1 MRRGSGGGARSLAS
15 GVSRRSLLKGLLGSS
30 LSPLVRIG
38 GVSSALV
45 ACSSK
50 DDPVVAPDP
59 GPNWASHAR
68 VIGLD
73 LSDTEADYDAVLN
86 DVVRSGATVLLAESL
101 LGDDIGIDLF
111 EEEVERIDYI
121 ARKARERNLKLLWCY
136 PSLEIA
142 TPPDLG
148 DEYVST
154 AIEHPDWVQR
164 GMDGLPSVFPAD
176 ASAPD
181 GWMSVWACHNS
192 GFRAQ
197 LFQRLKRLASTALD
211 GLFVGVPY
219 FSDEGTLGCFNPACV
234 DKFRGDTGL
243 NAAGLT
249 PNWTDPVFRT
259 WVAWRHEE
267 IARFCMEIA
276 ATIRSA
282 NAGAEVVFETAT
294 MDTGGATS
302 EGLDGSYRRFSLSK
316 PGPSSQGLVLPDRI
330 DRVWKLGSVSDD
342 FGMRPALHD
351 DWMCKLRAAK
361 FARGCDRPGHSWM
374 VSYGSQEPDAA
385 LVMAMLVA
393 TGCNPHE
400 TKTPADTG
408 SVGSNFRNRMFA
420 FLRDQSTLLFEAAPV
435 ARVGLLH
442 SSASRDF
449 VDHGITNTAIYMS
462 AANTTAAAEVYAADP
477 TFYRGRSLGDTAC
490 GAEYSGGF
498 KALSHLHVP
507 FAVVPLQSLTEADEG
522 YLSSFKL
529 LVVPNVTCLEDTH
542 ARMLQRFSQ
551 AGGQLLVLGAS
562 PGFEDQLGLAKSD
575 DARLDRMLGFD
586 AKAGAFASEKLVY
599 RPELLG
605 RQYLLAEKPDAL
617 AVFSDAVARAGA
629 GMVSLDPTLHK
640 HVHVEVTRH
649 ASGYVVHFL
658 NYEGAAPNLD
668 VQPGFG
674 NAKPGVYPF
683 VNEYVIARRDLDV
696 EITVPEPIQN
706 VTFLSPDPQFVAADA
721 RWLGGGKLSLP
732 LFQYTVAVLSV

>member
-1 MRRGSGGGARSLAS
+1 MLAS
-15 GVSRRSLLKGLLGSS
+15 GLGRRSLLKGLLGSG
-30 LSPLVRIG
+30 LGPLVGVG

-59 GPNWASHAR
+59 GPNWPAHAR

-73 LSDTEADYDAVLN
+73 LSDTEADYDVVLN

-111 EEEVERIDYI
+111 EEEVERIDFI

-154 AIEHPDWVQR
+154 AIDHPDWVQQ
-164 GMDGLPSVFPAD
+164 GMDALPSVFPAD
-176 ASAPD
+176 PSAPD
-181 GWMSVWACHNS
+181 GWTSVWACHNS
-192 GFRAQ
+192 GFRVQ
-197 LFQRLKRLASTALD
+197 LFDRLKSLAATALD
-211 GLFVGVPY
+211 GLFLGVPY
-219 FSDEGTLGCFNPACV
+219 FSDEGTLGCFNQACI

-249 PNWTDPVFRT
+249 PNWTDPTFRT

-276 ATIRSA
+276 ATIRSV
-282 NAGAEVVFETAT
+282 NPGMEVVFETAT

-302 EGLDGSYRRFSLSK
+302 EGLDGAYRRFSLSK
-316 PGPSSQGLVLPDRI
+316 PLPSSRGLALPDRI
-330 DRVWKLGSVSDD
+330 ERVWRLGSVSDD

-361 FARGCDRPGHSWM
+361 FARGCDRPRRSWV
-374 VSYGSQEPDAA
+374 VSYGAQEPDAG

-400 TKTPADTG
+400 TKTPLDTG
-408 SVGSNFRNRMFA
+408 SVGGGFRNRMFA
-420 FLRDQSTLLFEAAPV
+420 FLRDQSSLLFDAGPV
-435 ARVGLLH
+435 AQVALLH
-442 SSASRDF
+442 SSASRDY
-449 VDHGITNTAIYMS
+449 VDHGITNTAIYVS
-462 AANTTAAAEVYAADP
+462 AANPAAGAEIFAADP
-477 TFYRGRSLGDTAC
+477 TFYRGTSLSDTAC

-507 FAVVPLQSLTEADEG
+507 FAVVPLQTLTEADAS
-522 YLSSFKL
+522 YLSTFKL

-542 ARMLQRFSQ
+542 ARMLQRFNQ
-551 AGGQLLVLGAS
+551 AGGQLLILGSS
-562 PGFEDQLGLAKSD
+562 PGFQDELGLAKAD
-575 DARLDRMLGFD
+575 EARLDRLLGFD
-586 AKAGAFASEKLVY
+586 ATAGAFARENLVY

-605 RQYLLAEKPDAL
+605 RQYLLAEKPDAF

-629 GMVSLDPTLHK
+629 RMVSLDPALHK

-649 ASGYVVHFL
+649 VSGYVVHFL
-658 NYEGAAPNLD
+658 NYEGASPNLD

-674 NAKPGVYPF
+674 NARKGVYPF
-683 VNEYVIARRDLDV
+683 VNEYRIARRDLDV

-706 VTFLSPDPQFVAADA
+706 VTFFSPDPQFVAAEA

-732 LFQYTVAVLSV
+732 LFQYAMAVLTV